1 MSKQLD
7 INDFKEDYRL
17 VRKEYIA
24 VVIKA
29 LQLEYSHELYNAINF
44 NCVLDG
50 SELFG
55 IENHAYIGTNGS
67 CLEAMGIEVPHYS
80 YLIMRGGHDQSSFG
94 TALRLANVCFDYAKL
109 PDRMSNSP
117 VHIYKFLQYHEV
129 DGGEFGEFLLAQFM
143 MAQFMKDGM
152 YAVVWVDG
160 AKFSIRDIVRVE
172 YLNKIRSGKLVR
184 IIEGTVYT
192 ESGARDMFE
201 FFQEWKNARQ

>member
-1 MSKQLD
+1 MSKQQD
-7 INDFKEDYRL
+7 ISDFKEDYRL

-50 SELFG
+50 SEMFG

-67 CLEAMGIEVPHYS
+67 CLEAMGIEVPNYS
-80 YLIMRGGHDQSSFG
+80 YLIMRGGHDQYSFG
-94 TALRLANVCFDYAKL
+94 TALRQASICFDYVKQS
-109 PDRMSNSP
+109 DRLANSP

-129 DGGEFGEFLLAQFM
+129 DGGEFGEFL
-143 MAQFMKDGM
+143 MAQFMKNDI
-152 YAVVWVDG
+152 YAEVWVDG
-160 AKFSIRDIVRVE
+160 AKFGLRDNISDIC
-172 YLNKIRSGKLVR
+172 LNKIRSGKLVR
-184 IIEGTVYT
+184 IIEGNVYT
-192 ESGARDMFE
+192 ESGTRDMFE